1 MSNLIK
7 LLIAATPLVALVFYY
22 VVLRHNLMDIEMQ
35 KESLKF
41 EQEWHEFNRDFV
53 FTRDKQKAAERARK
67 AEEELKKVEEQERAK
82 KEKLER
88 LERELEEQLNAT
100 QEKDLKKFQKP

>member
-1 MSNLIK
+1 
-7 LLIAATPLVALVFYY
+7 
-22 VVLRHNLMDIEMQ
+22 MDIEMQ

-41 EQEWHEFNRDFV
+41 EQEWQEFNRNFV
-53 FTRDKQKAAERARK
+53 FTKDKQKAAERARK

-88 LERELEEQLNAT
+88 LERELEEQMNAT
-100 QEKDLKKFQKP
+100 QEKDLKK